1 MSVGL
6 YLRSLLAFA
15 LLAPASTRSEPTVN
29 LRIDIRS
36 LWSLERLSS
45 GAIETSADAADYA
58 RKAAAACGVSDP
70 AVVPNA
76 LESRLATAEF
86 EASKDSSK
94 LVSDDHIAQA
104 FNLMSDEFRVGDPTR
119 LTGEGVSH
127 YRSTLSAFWPHLFG
141 SKSAKGSRPVGAV
154 VTLYML
160 TFYGGMTGGFKKVGG
175 PAGFGIT
182 DAEPDH
188 PVPGTGK
195 TSNLIALE
203 YQRAAAKYF
212 AEQSPEEIRSFL
224 DRLAG
229 TLALPAGGSK

>member
-1 MSVGL
+1 MGVGL
-6 YLRSLLAFA
+6 YLRSLLALA
-15 LLAPASTRSEPTVN
+15 LLAAAPARWEPTAN

-36 LWSLERLSS
+36 LWALEKLSS
-45 GAIETSADAADYA
+45 GAIETSADAADYV
-58 RKAAAACGVSDP
+58 RKAAAVSGVTDP
-70 AVVPNA
+70 AAVPNA
-76 LESRLATAEF
+76 LESRLATAEL
-86 EASKDSSK
+86 EAVKGPSK
-94 LVSDDHIAQA
+94 LVSDDRVADA
-104 FNLMSDEFRVGDPTR
+104 FNLISNEFRVADPTR

-127 YRSTLSAFWPHLFG
+127 YRRSMSAIWPHLFSTG
-141 SKSAKGSRPVGAV
+141 SANGSRPVGAV

-160 TFYGGMTGGFKKVGG
+160 TFYGGMTGGLKKVGG
-175 PAGFGIT
+175 PGGFGIT